1 MALSG
6 ERREGPREKHY
17 LFTTLHIVPS
27 TRQRLIS
34 HTSHTDNLF
43 LYHVSSHFH
52 TYFPPLSSP
61 ILVCFGWTMKVGG
74 GPYSLSQPHC
84 LFLAQL
90 YIHMRLRILLRF
102 DASLDRQTHNTHT
115 HSQTNISLDRMQN
128 FSLAPWHVWR
138 ENCRHPLINI
148 TTLQHTL
155 SRLCT

>member
-6 ERREGPREKHY
+6 EREGPREKHY

-102 DASLDRQTHNTHT
+102 DASLDRQTQNTHT
-115 HSQTNISLDRMQN
+115 HPLKRTYRSI
-128 FSLAPWHVWR
+128 
-138 ENCRHPLINI
+138 ECRSS
-148 TTLQHTL
+148 L
-155 SRLCT
+155 SRSRRCGERIADTHS